1 MLIYAILTGYFF
13 LFVLA
18 QFVFKFHKN
27 VDNRKLKDGERM
39 ISVDYI
45 KNILEHYKVGLPLL
59 YTLYIF
65 TWLLVDFTRCQ
76 LFSSFL
82 W

>member
-1 MLIYAILTGYFF
+1 MDFLFLFTALMLIYAILTGYFF

-18 QFVFKFHKN
+18 QFVKFHKN

-45 KNILEHYKVGLPLL
+45 KNILEHSKVGLPLIHPV
-59 YTLYIF
+59 YFYI
-65 TWLLVDFTRCQ
+65 TC
-76 LFSSFL
+76 
-82 W
+82 

>member
-1 MLIYAILTGYFF
+1 MDFLFLFTALIMLIYAILTGYFF

-45 KNILEHYKVGLPLL
+45 KNIH
-59 YTLYIF
+59 
-65 TWLLVDFTRCQ
+65 
-76 LFSSFL
+76 
-82 W
+82 